1 MGYAEV
7 VAVAKGGS
15 AWRRH
20 ATLRRTFVPVGMT
33 VPEWVDEVAGTLSPE
48 KQLWFAVLLD
58 AIALCGPGTWH
69 RRDRAEAQRWLADDG
84 EWIGSYVYVCDALN
98 LSPSAVRR
106 ATKDAARSAESAPQW
121 WDHWWGKVQ
130 QYLRAA

>member
-1 MGYAEV
+1 MGQRLE
-7 VAVAKGGS
+7 
-15 AWRRH
+15 WRQRNQQLQR
-20 ATLRRTFVPVGMT
+20 AFVPPGMT
-33 VPEWVDEVAGTLSPE
+33 VPAWVDEVAGQLSPE

-69 RRDRAEAQRWLADDG
+69 RADRRDAVLWVASDVE
-84 EWIGSYVYVCDALN
+84 EVGSFVFVCDVLS

-106 ATKDAARSAESAPQW
+106 AIREASDAAASVPHW
-121 WDHWWGKVQ
+121 WDQWWGKVQ